1 MPRMLRDL
9 IERTVSEQ
17 PDLEI
22 AGEVDEPA
30 LDECPDFLILGVED
44 ADLPD
49 GYRKLL
55 LSCPRMRVVG
65 LTAERRE
72 AFLYELAPRMVPLG
86 ELSPET
92 LLEALTRAR

>member
-22 AGEVDEPA
+22 AGEIAEPA
-30 LDECPDFLILGVED
+30 LDDCPDFLILGVED
-44 ADLPD
+44 AELPD

-55 LSCPRMRVVG
+55 VSCPRMRVIVV
-65 LTAERRE
+65 TADRRE
-72 AFLYELAPRMVPLG
+72 AFLFELEPRTIRLG